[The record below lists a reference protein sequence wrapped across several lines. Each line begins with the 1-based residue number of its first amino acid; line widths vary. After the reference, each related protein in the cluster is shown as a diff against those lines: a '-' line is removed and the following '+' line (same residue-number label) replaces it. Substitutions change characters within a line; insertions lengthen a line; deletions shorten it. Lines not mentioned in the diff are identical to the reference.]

1 MRLRLSIIAAVL
13 LAGCAPAWAAVYAV
27 AATDSCEA
35 ARTTLTN
42 ATSGDTVW
50 FPARAS
56 GNWTN
61 GQVTAWGNKAA
72 WIVPP
77 GVTLACSNGAVFD
90 ALYATRTMFLS
101 TNAVLTNAVV
111 INGYA
116 NGIAGGG
123 VKCATGAKLWNCS
136 VSNNYSS
143 SDGGG
148 VYLGW
153 LYNCTISS
161 NRSENQGGGNSRASV
176 LSNCVF
182 RYNVAGDRGG
192 GAYYASNVFGG
203 TFQFNSSAVYGG
215 GLYLAADSTSI
226 GLRVEYNTA
235 VNGGGGIYGDSGTWV
250 DSCVIA
256 WNTNTSAGFSGGGIR
271 TAGARSCT
279 IVSNYT
285 AYAGV
290 PGGGNVGS
298 AESQYLNCI
307 VFGGRGGTNTYQ
319 DFGANNIVSNCYTNA
334 VAFIDTNWTPTNT
347 SATINAANDSWLFYA
362 TDFRGAQGL
371 TTEGRVVG
379 VASDQGAVERFPD
392 IGGVASSGSRLKI
405 WSILLGRP

>member
-1 MRLRLSIIAAVL
+1 MRLRLSILAAVL
-13 LAGCAPAWAAVYAV
+13 LSGCEPAWAAVYAV

-61 GQVTAWGNKAA
+61 GQVTAWGDSAA

-77 GVTLACSNGAVFD
+77 GVTLACSNGVVFD

-101 TNAVLTNAVV
+101 TNAVLTNATIISGKGVM
-111 INGYA
+111 
-116 NGIAGGG
+116 GGG

-136 VSNNYSS
+136 VSNNYAS

-148 VYLGW
+148 VYMGW
-153 LYNCTISS
+153 LYNCTVSS
-161 NRSENQGGGNSRASV
+161 NRSGNNGGGNYRASV

-182 RYNVAGDRGG
+182 RYNVAEGYGG

-203 TFQFNSSAVYGG
+203 TFQFNSASGIGGGLFMAADSTNIGLRVEFNTAVYGG
-215 GLYLAADSTSI
+215 G
-226 GLRVEYNTA
+226 
-235 VNGGGGIYGDSGTWV
+235 GINGDSGAWV

-256 WNTNTSAGFSGGGIR
+256 YNTNTSASYSGGGIR
-271 TAGARSCT
+271 TVGARSCT

-290 PGGGNVGS
+290 PGGGNVGIGV
-298 AESQYLNCI
+298 AQYLNCI

-319 DFGANNIVSNCYTNA
+319 DFMANNIVSNCYTNA

-347 SATINAANDSWLFYA
+347 SATINAANDSWVYYA

-392 IGGVASSGSRLKI
+392 NEGVSSSGSRLKI